1 MQVKFFQIPSG
12 GCAAI
17 EAEMNA
23 SLRSQRKRRGHGRLD
38 RVKTGLLDRNLPS
51 ETKEH
56 AKTHT
61 GGASSSESL
70 RIGETRCAPLLKSKS
85 KLLLL

>member
-1 MQVKFFQIPSG
+1 
-12 GCAAI
+12 
-17 EAEMNA
+17 MNA
-23 SLRSQRKRRGHGRLD
+23 YLRSQRKRRGHGRLD

-61 GGASSSESL
+61 QARRTVPLYNPNLIGAAALFYDME
-70 RIGETRCAPLLKSKS
+70 R
-85 KLLLL
+85 